1 MDCDNCAWAVA
12 ELEQQLEELKAKCRP
27 IEIKYAEDGTPL
39 NVPRNEKLL
48 LWEEGTTEPVVGH
61 LWYLKDDNRYIF
73 VCDAF
78 YGYPITHFM
87 ELPKL

>member
-12 ELEQQLEELKAKCRP
+12 ELEQQLEELRSKCRP

-39 NVPRNEKLL
+39 NVPRNERLL
-48 LWEEGTTEPVVGH
+48 LWEEGTTKPIVGC
-61 LWYLKDDNRYIF
+61 LWGNRYIF
-73 VCDAF
+73 DCDAF
-78 YGYPITHFM
+78 FGYPITHFM